1 MLDIPD
7 GPARGP
13 RSEPGGDTVPPL
25 MEGRF
30 EALIA
35 RNGSVALNG
44 ERLPVAGGEEVHVA
58 VLDAMHRAAQERREP
73 VEATILDLREGGYA
87 THIRVAPDGS
97 SQLVEPQA
105 EVTAEEPPSGPERS
119 GPEAEQGGFEA
130 APLPEPGPPA
140 SGSPDAEES
149 GGGTPVSAGVE
160 SDSES
165 EEVAASGTPASGTA
179 VSRTSGSGAPAPP
192 AARTDVPG
200 SEPTGGSDLAGSTG
214 PAVPGELAEAVS
226 HINRA
231 AAQGEAQ
238 RAMVLAFRLRE
249 HAVRSYGEEH
259 PYALEARDL
268 EAFVARQG
276 GNYGRATEVYLE
288 LARICHQQGDH
299 RAYGYL
305 RRAVGN
311 WYLLADPEKVLTR
324 GQALLSVW
332 SLLAAQDGPAAHDTT
347 LPRHVRLRMDALAEP
362 AGGPL

>member
-1 MLDIPD
+1 MLDTPD
-7 GPARGP
+7 GPAHGH
-13 RSEPGGDTVPPL
+13 RSEPVGDTAPPL
-25 MEGRF
+25 LADRF

-44 ERLPVAGGEEVHVA
+44 ERLPVASGEEVHVA
-58 VLDAMHRAAQERREP
+58 VLDAIHRAAQERGEP
-73 VEATILDLREGGYA
+73 VEATVLDLREGGYA

-105 EVTAEEPPSGPERS
+105 EVTAEEPPTSGPQRS
-119 GPEAEQGGFEA
+119 VPEAEQGGFEA
-130 APLPEPGPPA
+130 APPPEPGPPA
-140 SGSPDAEES
+140 PGPSDVEES
-149 GGGTPVSAGVE
+149 GGGTPVSAGAE
-160 SDSES
+160 PEP
-165 EEVAASGTPASGTA
+165 EEVAASRTPAS
-179 VSRTSGSGAPAPP
+179 RTPGFREPAPP

-200 SEPTGGSDLAGSTG
+200 SDPVGGSDPAGSTG

-276 GNYGRATEVYLE
+276 GNYGKATEVYLE

-311 WYLLADPEKVLTR
+311 WYLLADPGKVLTR
-324 GQALLSVW
+324 GQALLSAW
-332 SLLAAQDGPAAHDTT
+332 SLLAAQDGPAADDTT

-362 AGGPL
+362 AGGQL